1 MKAKDYYE
9 SWQFVPILI
18 IATTYSCIVNFL
30 ASVYMAKKKSLM
42 SLVTAMSGAVTNFV
56 LNLVFIPRMGAN
68 GAALATVCAFLVVFV
83 TRGIDTRRYI
93 KIDFKLPVL
102 LSETAVLVSQSVLL
116 LKFGNTLWIY
126 GFYRQLWPNDFFTP
140 RTQIQ
145 IGILLQFIS
154 PPLPIRISTDSTE
167 ETLFNSPTS
176 FPIK

>member
-1 MKAKDYYE
+1 MCQIITRILVAKDYYE

-126 GFYRQLWPNDFFTP
+126 GVEAVLVVVM
-140 RTQIQ
+140 
-145 IGILLQFIS
+145 ILLN
-154 PPLPIRISTDSTE
+154 LK
-167 ETLFNSPTS
+167 
-176 FPIK
+176 PIKELVNLLLAKFIKKKKS